1 LEPFWNRGGAVTDEQ
16 KTYRELLHE
25 LGNAQQEKVALQ
37 YLLMIAAE
45 QIEELAQH
53 VPDKDAQDKALKAAE
68 RFRRSAEL

>member
-1 LEPFWNRGGAVTDEQ
+1 MTDEQ
-16 KTYRELLHE
+16 KTQRELLHE

-45 QIEELAQH
+45 QIEELAKS
-53 VPDKDAQDKALKAAE
+53 VPDEEARTKALKAAE

>member
-1 LEPFWNRGGAVTDEQ
+1 MTDEQ
-16 KTYRELLHE
+16 KTQRELLHE

-45 QIEELAQH
+45 QIEELARN
-53 VPDKDAQDKALKAAE
+53 VSSKETRAKALKAAE

>member
-1 LEPFWNRGGAVTDEQ
+1 MTDDQ
-16 KTYRELLHE
+16 KTHRELLHE

-37 YLLMIAAE
+37 YLLLIAAE

-53 VPDKDAQDKALKAAE
+53 ASDKEAQAKALKAAE

>member
-1 LEPFWNRGGAVTDEQ
+1 VTDEQ
-16 KTYRELLHE
+16 KTHRELLHE

-45 QIEELAQH
+45 QVEELAKH
-53 VPDKDAQDKALKAAE
+53 VSDRETKAKALKAAE

>member
-1 LEPFWNRGGAVTDEQ
+1 VTDEQ

-45 QIEELAQH
+45 QIEELAKC
-53 VPDKDAQDKALKAAE
+53 VSDNDARERGLKAAE

>member
-1 LEPFWNRGGAVTDEQ
+1 MTDEQ

-45 QIEELAQH
+45 QIEELAGCLA
-53 VPDKDAQDKALKAAE
+53 DKEAKDKALKAAE

>member
-1 LEPFWNRGGAVTDEQ
+1 MTDEQ

-45 QIEELAQH
+45 QVEELAKQ
-53 VPDKDAQDKALKAAE
+53 VSDKEARTKALQSAE

>member
-1 LEPFWNRGGAVTDEQ
+1 MTDEQ

-45 QIEELAQH
+45 QVEELAKQ
-53 VPDKDAQDKALKAAE
+53 VSNKDARTKALQAAD